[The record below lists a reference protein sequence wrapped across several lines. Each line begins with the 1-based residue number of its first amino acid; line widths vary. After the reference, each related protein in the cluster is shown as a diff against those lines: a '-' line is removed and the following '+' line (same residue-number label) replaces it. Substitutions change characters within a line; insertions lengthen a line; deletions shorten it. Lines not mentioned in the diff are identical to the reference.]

1 MKIRTGKKRFPVE
14 NEFGEVLGYIS
25 FNPADPEILSRLYS
39 LTDELE
45 KLAKEY
51 KATEDH
57 KNPLKTAEAFIA
69 ISDKMR
75 NRFDEAF
82 LQPVS
87 KLLFNDVSPLC
98 ALDDGSLVAESVLNE
113 IANVMKPEIEK
124 VQKATDARIK
134 QYTAKYE
141 NK

>member
-14 NEFGEVLGYIS
+14 NEFDEVLGYIS

-51 KATEDH
+51 KTAENHTD
-57 KNPLKTAEAFIA
+57 PLKTAEAFIA

-82 LQPVS
+82 QQPVS

-98 ALDDGSLVAESVLNE
+98 ALEDGSLVAESVLKE
-113 IANVMKPEIEK
+113 ITDVMKPEIEK
-124 VQKATDARIK
+124 VRQATDARIK
-134 QYTAKYE
+134 QYTEKYE
-141 NK
+141 KK